1 MKKIIT
7 FLLLLILSIVSKAQI
22 EEEEDWYDE
31 SYNNN
36 YEGAFNIFL
45 LLNLDYGLANY
56 SIKPQ
61 ISSFNNRGAITIN
74 FGTATRS
81 FDGNSSL
88 LIFNKMRFSIANDIL
103 GKSENESK
111 IDINSFQFNAGFYLS
126 LGYNSENLKIYP
138 YYSIPMNMSWSKI
151 KVNRY
156 PISIPN
162 NEKDYI
168 KDIETSIRYGTLRE
182 IGLLFFIKDKYLINL
197 NYENQIIYPRHLLLT
212 DFLSQSLELLC
223 SFALLTPIS
232 ALDDPYNKNKTGLI
246 IANFLL
252 QTALSYGYTKLRQ
265 DKIYWPFNSNP
276 GLSIQQFKLGFG
288 ISIR

>member
-7 FLLLLILSIVSKAQI
+7 FLLLLTLTIVSKAQV

-61 ISSFNNRGAITIN
+61 VSSFNNCGAITIN

-103 GKSENESK
+103 GKAENESK
-111 IDINSFQFNAGFYLS
+111 IDINSSQFNIGFYLS
-126 LGYNSENLKIYP
+126 LGYNSENFKIYP
-138 YYSIPMNMSWSKI
+138 YYSIPLNMSWSKI

-156 PISIPN
+156 PNSIPS

-182 IGLLFFIKDKYLINL
+182 IGFLFFIKDKYFINL

-223 SFALLTPIS
+223 SFSLLTPIS

-252 QTALSYGYTKLRQ
+252 QSALSYGYTKLRQ

-288 ISIR
+288 ITIR

>member
-7 FLLLLILSIVSKAQI
+7 FLLLLTLTIVSKAQI

-45 LLNLDYGLANY
+45 LLNLDYGLANH

-61 ISSFNNRGAITIN
+61 VSSFNNCGAITIN

-103 GKSENESK
+103 GKAENESK
-111 IDINSFQFNAGFYLS
+111 IDINSSQFNIGFYLS
-126 LGYNSENLKIYP
+126 LGYNSENFKIYP
-138 YYSIPMNMSWSKI
+138 YYSIPLNMSWSKI

-156 PISIPN
+156 PNSIPS

-182 IGLLFFIKDKYLINL
+182 IGLLFFIKDKYFINL

-223 SFALLTPIS
+223 SFSLLTPIS

-252 QTALSYGYTKLRQ
+252 QSALSYGYTKLRQ

-288 ISIR
+288 ITIR

>member
-1 MKKIIT
+1 MKKIIL
-7 FLLLLILSIVSKAQI
+7 FLLLLTLTIVSKAQV

-61 ISSFNNRGAITIN
+61 FSSFNNCGAITIN

-88 LIFNKMRFSIANDIL
+88 LIFNKMRLSIANDIL
-103 GKSENESK
+103 RKTENESK
-111 IDINSFQFNAGFYLS
+111 IDINSFQFNTGFYLS

-168 KDIETSIRYGTLRE
+168 EDIESNIRYGTLRE

-232 ALDDPYNKNKTGLI
+232 TLDNTHNKNKTGLI

-252 QTALSYGYTKLRQ
+252 QSALSYGYTKLRQ

-288 ISIR
+288 ITIR